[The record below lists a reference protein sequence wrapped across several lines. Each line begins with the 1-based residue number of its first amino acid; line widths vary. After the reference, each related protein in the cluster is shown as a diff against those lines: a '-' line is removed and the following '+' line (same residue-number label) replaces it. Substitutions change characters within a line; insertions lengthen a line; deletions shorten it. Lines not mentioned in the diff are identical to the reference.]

1 MTAQP
6 LPPISAA
13 PAAGDVDQLTINTIR
28 TLAIDAVEKAAS
40 GHAGAPM
47 AMAPIGYTLWSRF
60 LKYDPAAPLWP
71 NRDRFVLSAGH
82 GSMLL
87 YALLHLAGVQRFDRA
102 GKPLNAPAISLEDI
116 ENFRELDAVCAGHP
130 EYGLATGVETTTGP
144 LGQGAANSV
153 GMAMAERWLAARYN
167 TPDAKLFDYNV
178 YALCSDGDLMEGVAS
193 EAASLAGHLRLSNLC
208 WIWDDNTVTIE
219 GHTELAFTEDV
230 AERFR
235 GYGWA
240 TRVVDDANDCEA
252 FARAVESF
260 LATDDRPTL
269 IVVKSVIGFGSPHKQ
284 GTSKAHSDPLG
295 KDEVKLTKAA
305 YGWPE
310 DAQFLVPDGVREHL
324 SGSMAERGRK
334 ARLAWDELVKT
345 HPKSAELAT
354 LFAGAPPAGWD
365 AELPTFPA
373 DAKGL
378 ATREASGKVLNAIAP
393 RYPWLVGGAADL
405 APSTKTLLEFEG
417 AGSFQPSS
425 YGGRNLHFGVRE
437 HAMGSIANGLSVS
450 HLRPYTAT
458 FFTFSDYMKPP
469 IRLAALM
476 ETPTVFVFTHDSIGV
491 GQDGPTHQPIEQ
503 LAGLRAIPGM
513 LAVRL
518 AEANETA
525 QAWRAILAQT
535 HKPACL
541 VLSRQA
547 APTLDRTKYAS
558 AEGVARGAYVV
569 AGGTGETPEVILM
582 GSGVEL
588 DLCIQAHERLV
599 ADGVRSR
606 VVSMPCWEWYEE
618 QDRTYRDSVLPPAV
632 TARVAVEM
640 ASPLGWDRYV
650 GHDGEIIAMRSFGS
664 SAPLGPLL
672 EKFGFTVDH
681 VVEAAKR
688 QLAGGG
694 GNSPSNVNDSSSSS
708 TQGGA
713 HQ

>member
-1 MTAQP
+1 MTTEQSP
-6 LPPISAA
+6 QTS
-13 PAAGDVDQLTINTIR
+13 GDIDRLTINTIR

-47 AMAPIGYTLWSRF
+47 AMAPIGYTLWNRF

-87 YALLHLAGVQRFDRA
+87 YALLHLAGVQRVDRQ
-102 GKPLNAPAISLEDI
+102 GEPLNAPAISLEDI

-193 EAASLAGHLRLSNLC
+193 EAASVAGHLRLSNLC

-252 FARAVESF
+252 FARAIESF
-260 LATDDRPTL
+260 QATDDRPTL
-269 IVVKSVIGFGSPHKQ
+269 IVVKSVIGYGSPHKQ

-295 KDEVKLTKAA
+295 ADEVKLTKAA
-305 YGWPE
+305 YGWPV

-324 SGSMAERGRK
+324 SGSMAERGGK
-334 ARLAWDELVKT
+334 ARLAWEDLFKS
-345 HPKSAELAT
+345 HPAGAELAR
-354 LFAGAPPAGWD
+354 LFSGGLPDGWD

-378 ATREASGKVLNAIAP
+378 ATREASGKVINAVAKT
-393 RYPWLVGGAADL
+393 YPWLVGGAADL
-405 APSTKTLLEFEG
+405 APSTKTLMEFDG
-417 AGSFQPSS
+417 AGSFQPGS

-437 HAMGSIANGLSVS
+437 HAMGSIANGMSVS

-513 LAVRL
+513 LTVRP
-518 AEANETA
+518 ADANETA

-558 AEGVARGAYVV
+558 AEGVSRGGYVV
-569 AGGTGETPEVILM
+569 AGAPSETPEVILM

-599 ADGVRSR
+599 SEGVRSR
-606 VVSMPCWEWYEE
+606 VVSLPCWEWYEE
-618 QDRTYRDSVLPPAV
+618 QDKAYRDSVLPPAV

-640 ASPLGWDRYV
+640 AAPLGWDRYV
-650 GHDGEIIAMRSFGS
+650 GADGEIIAMRSFGS
-664 SAPLGPLL
+664 SAPLSPLMK
-672 EKFGFTVDH
+672 KFGFTVDH

-688 QLAGGG
+688 QLSGGG
-694 GNSPSNVNDSSSSS
+694 DGAPSNVNDGSSSS